1 MSKIKI
7 AAVQM
12 PTVSNKMENVRKVR
26 EYLEK
31 LKDQNLDFV
40 VLPEMFCCPYKTE
53 NFPAYAEEEGGEVW
67 KQLSEYAKH
76 YGIYLVG
83 GSIPEKDAKGRVY
96 NTTYV
101 FDRQG
106 KQIGKHRKAHLFDID
121 VTGGQYFRESDT
133 LTAGDSDTVFDTA
146 FGKMGVIICFDIRFP
161 EMVQRL
167 FLSRRL
173 SI

>member
-1 MSKIKI
+1 MFGAVSSKKRYLPTAPFSTINLCGKMYLITEDGEVEKELAVGKNRSKKWLAERIGKMSKIKI

-96 NTTYV
+96 NT
-101 FDRQG
+101 
-106 KQIGKHRKAHLFDID
+106 HLC
-121 VTGGQYFRESDT
+121 V
-133 LTAGDSDTVFDTA
+133 
-146 FGKMGVIICFDIRFP
+146 
-161 EMVQRL
+161 
-167 FLSRRL
+167 
-173 SI
+173 

>member
-53 NFPAYAEEEGGEVW
+53 NFRPMPEEEGGEVM
-67 KQLSEYAKH
+67 EAAFGICKH
-76 YGIYLVG
+76 Y
-83 GSIPEKDAKGRVY
+83 
-96 NTTYV
+96 V
-101 FDRQG
+101 F
-106 KQIGKHRKAHLFDID
+106 I
-121 VTGGQYFRESDT
+121 S
-133 LTAGDSDTVFDTA
+133 
-146 FGKMGVIICFDIRFP
+146 
-161 EMVQRL
+161 
-167 FLSRRL
+167 
-173 SI
+173 